1 MDDQPTD
8 GSTADAQTICAALRG
23 ADRALVTV
31 AGALDED
38 AARRLKAILRGLC
51 AAGALYLVV
60 DLAGVTTC
68 TRQARTVLAS
78 TRRRLALQHG
88 WLLVLTPPA
97 ELADLDTAS
106 LTDLFGAYRLATDL
120 RSELLTAPA

>member
-78 TRRRLALQHG
+78 TRRRLALQLG